1 MSSPVA
7 AGAHRGGRGRSD
19 PRRPGLSTAPPGA
32 HLLDRRAPRVVDVS
46 IRHPKICSANV
57 TVAEIRRLFLDD
69 HVQIALIVDGRRLIS
84 AVERADVQVAV
95 SGDALACTVGE
106 LGDRTIDAG
115 ASLGEAMAQMTRG
128 SRRRVAV
135 VDDRGLLVGLV
146 CLKRH
151 GNGFC
156 SIEDIE
162 RRRGCRKD
170 SVQRAAFETNEV
182 LGTPA

>member
-1 MSSPVA
+1 
-7 AGAHRGGRGRSD
+7 
-19 PRRPGLSTAPPGA
+19 
-32 HLLDRRAPRVVDVS
+32 
-46 IRHPKICSANV
+46 
-57 TVAEIRRLFLDD
+57 
-69 HVQIALIVDGRRLIS
+69 
-84 AVERADVQVAV
+84 
-95 SGDALACTVGE
+95 
-106 LGDRTIDAG
+106 
-115 ASLGEAMAQMTRG
+115 MTRG

-182 LGTPA
+182 RGTPA